1 MPRLDDLEHHDDDR
15 LGRLPRRGTHLPRR
29 LPVRIGHRVVP
40 DRGRRAGGRPRA
52 VHLGHVQPHA
62 GQGVERRHRR
72 RRRRPLPPPRGR
84 PRPHGRPR
92 PRGVPL
98 LDRVAPHPADRS
110 RTGQRGRPV
119 VLRAARRRADRP
131 RHPADRD
138 ALPLGPAA
146 GPRGRGRV
154 GEPRHRGGL
163 RRLRPHRGGAARRSD
178 LGVDH
183 PQRAVVQR
191 LPRVRVRRARARP
204 PRRRQGPRRGA
215 PPEPRARARD
225 RRAPRGRDERP
236 RLLDHPQPARDPPVG
251 RHGPRGR
258 ASHRRAREPGVPRP
272 AARGGVPGRRDRRHG
287 RGHRLVVREAGRH
300 RAHPPAHLAAR
311 RQLLLDRHGAD
322 VGRRVAPRQRRRP
335 QGHGRHAV
343 AGFRGRGVP
352 RAARAVHRHGLEH
365 RPVGPGGPARR
376 PARGVPDACR
386 SW

>member
-1 MPRLDDLEHHDDDR
+1 MTTGSADYRDAGLAFPDDFLFGSATASYQIEGAAQED
-15 LGRLPRRGTHLPRR
+15 GRGPSIWDTFSHTPGK
-29 LPVRIGHRVVP
+29 V
-40 DRGRRAGGRPRA
+40 
-52 VHLGHVQPHA
+52 
-62 GQGVERRHRR
+62 VERRHRR

-110 RTGQRGRPV
+110 RTGQRGRAV

-236 RLLDHPQPARDPPVG
+236 RLLDHPQPARDP
-251 RHGPRGR
+251 
-258 ASHRRAREPGVPRP
+258 A
-272 AARGGVPGRRDRRHG
+272 
-287 RGHRLVVREAGRH
+287 
-300 RAHPPAHLAAR
+300 
-311 RQLLLDRHGAD
+311 
-322 VGRRVAPRQRRRP
+322 VGRRRAPR
-335 QGHGRHAV
+335 
-343 AGFRGRGVP
+343 P
-352 RAARAVHRHGLEH
+352 RAASTGSRTGCSSARCSTGST
-365 RPVGPGGPARR
+365 RPT
-376 PARGVPDACR
+376 
-386 SW
+386 